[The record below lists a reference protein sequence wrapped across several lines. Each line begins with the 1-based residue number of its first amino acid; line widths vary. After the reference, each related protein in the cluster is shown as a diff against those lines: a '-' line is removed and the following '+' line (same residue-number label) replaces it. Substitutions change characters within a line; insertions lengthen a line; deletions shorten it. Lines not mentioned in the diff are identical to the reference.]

1 MKNYRT
7 TWIMPVVS
15 NTSPILNLA
24 IIGQLELIPRQFGQV
39 QIPSAVLSELKVQ
52 EDRPGSKDILAA
64 LDVGWIE
71 VQEVSSQLSVQLLQQ
86 VLDQGESE
94 AITLAIDLK
103 ADRILLDERDGRKKA
118 KSLGLKV
125 TGVLGILLRAKQA
138 GDLSSLPD
146 AIDALVN
153 TAGFRISPELLAK
166 VLAP

>member
-1 MKNYRT
+1 
-7 TWIMPVVS
+7 MPVVS

-24 IIGQLELIPRQFGQV
+24 IIGQLELIRQQFRQV
-39 QIPSAVLSELKVQ
+39 QIPLAVLSELKVL
-52 EDRPGSKDILAA
+52 EDRLGSKNILAA
-64 LDVGWIE
+64 LDIGWIE

-103 ADRILLDERDGRKKA
+103 ADRILLDERDGRKIA

-125 TGVLGILLRAKQA
+125 TGVLGILLRAKQE
-138 GDLSSLPD
+138 GDLSSFPD
-146 AIDALVN
+146 AIDALIR

-166 VLAP
+166 VLAEE

>member
-1 MKNYRT
+1 ML
-7 TWIMPVVS
+7 VVS

-24 IIGQLELIPRQFGQV
+24 IVGQLELIRQQFGQV
-39 QIPSAVLSELKVQ
+39 RIPLAVLSELKVL
-52 EDRPGSKDILAA
+52 EDRPGSKEIQAA
-64 LDVGWIE
+64 VGMGWIE

-103 ADRILLDERDGRKKA
+103 ADRILLDERDGRKIA

-125 TGVLGILLRAKQA
+125 TGVLGILLRAKQE
-138 GDLSSLPD
+138 GDLSSFPD
-146 AIDALVN
+146 AINALIK

-166 VLAP
+166 VLEEK

>member
-1 MKNYRT
+1 ML
-7 TWIMPVVS
+7 VVS

-24 IIGQLELIPRQFGQV
+24 IIGQLALIRQQFRQV
-39 QIPSAVLSELKVQ
+39 QIPLAVLSELKVL
-52 EDRPGSKDILAA
+52 EDRPGSKEILAA
-64 LDVGWIE
+64 VDTGWIE

-103 ADRILLDERDGRKKA
+103 ADRILLDERDGRKIA

-125 TGVLGILLRAKQA
+125 TGVLGILLRAKQE
-138 GDLSSLPD
+138 GDLSSFPD
-146 AIDALVN
+146 AINALIK

-166 VLAP
+166 VLAEE

>member
-1 MKNYRT
+1 ML
-7 TWIMPVVS
+7 VVS

-24 IIGQLELIPRQFGQV
+24 IIGQLELMRQQFEQV
-39 QIPSAVLSELKVQ
+39 QIPLAVLSELKVL

-64 LDVGWIE
+64 VEMGWIE

-103 ADRILLDERDGRKKA
+103 ADRILLDERDGRKIA

-125 TGVLGILLRAKQA
+125 TGVLGILLRAKQE
-138 GDLSSLPD
+138 GDLSSFPD
-146 AIDALVN
+146 AIDALIK
-153 TAGFRISPELLAK
+153 TAGFRISPDLLAK
-166 VLAP
+166 ILAEE

>member
-1 MKNYRT
+1 
-7 TWIMPVVS
+7 MPVVS

-64 LDVGWIE
+64 LNVGWIE

-103 ADRILLDERDGRKKA
+103 ADRILLDERDGRKIA